1 MASEKNTTNPSHN
14 YTELV
19 NRIRV
24 LLDESEEK
32 SRRLMV
38 LTNLS
43 ADIHQAEDLDDVFDF
58 LKRKMSLLISSEHA
72 SIFSLNS
79 YGIWDTRTLYDKQ
92 EKSYQFKIDNA
103 TLSQVINH
111 RKSLMIDYPTPSLLP
126 DYPYKLVIP
135 LNYKNNAL
143 GAVQFARSTAFDYE
157 DLRLGILLGF
167 QISSIIDKFNQMQ
180 ILMITQQ
187 QLSDYTQELVAQNE
201 DIETYNHTIAH
212 DLKSPLSVIPLKVSM
227 IRQTEKS
234 LKPSTYKFLDD
245 IDKRVYS
252 MSDMIDQLLIL
263 STLRDNTQTMNL
275 IDVNMV
281 IDSTLERFVE
291 IELGQVEVV
300 VQPDLPS
307 VMGYTQWLEEAFANL
322 ISNAIKY
329 MGDNNP
335 KPAIHITATSTET
348 DVTFRITDNGIGIR
362 TQDQEAL
369 FKMFTRIKDVEA
381 EGLGLGLAIVHRIIQ
396 KLDGQLGVESRW
408 GHGTTFWLKFPIFNF
423 KRFQE

>member
-1 MASEKNTTNPSHN
+1 MVSEKDITNTSHSHS
-14 YTELV
+14 ELLTQ
-19 NRIRV
+19 IRV
-24 LLDESEEK
+24 LLEESEEK

-43 ADIHQAEDLDDVFDF
+43 VDIHQAKDLDAVFTL
-58 LKRKMSLLISSEHA
+58 LKHKMPLLIASEHA
-72 SIFSLNS
+72 SIFSLNT
-79 YGIWDTRTLYDKQ
+79 YGMWETRTLYDGQ
-92 EKSYQFKIDNA
+92 DNSYQFKIDNP
-103 TLSQVINH
+103 TLSQVISH

-126 DYPYKLVIP
+126 DYLYKLIIP
-135 LNYKNNAL
+135 LNYKDNAL
-143 GAVQFARSTAFDYE
+143 GTIQFARSTPFDYE

-180 ILMITQQ
+180 ILIITQQ
-187 QLSDYTQELVAQNE
+187 QLSDYAQELVAQNE
-201 DIETYNHTIAH
+201 DIETYNYTIAH

-245 IDKRVYS
+245 IEKRIYS
-252 MSDMIDQLLIL
+252 MSNMIEQLLLL
-263 STLRDNTQTMNL
+263 STLRENTQTMNL
-275 IDVNMV
+275 LDVNQV
-281 IDSTLERFVE
+281 IDSIFERFVE
-291 IELGQVEVV
+291 IELGQVKVV

-307 VMGYTQWLEEAFANL
+307 VMGHAQWLEEVFANL

-335 KPAIHITATSTET
+335 KPTIHITATSTDT
-348 DVTFRITDNGIGIR
+348 DVTFRVTDNGIGIR

-396 KLDGQLGVESRW
+396 KLDGQLGVESQW
-408 GHGTTFWLKFPIFNF
+408 GHGTTFWLKFPVFKV
-423 KRFQE
+423 KRFQ